1 MNTKMFPWYA
11 VIHSWDVDYLIENYA
26 IFEWRDSLTSSSSA
40 ENFFSEC
47 MFKDF

>member
-1 MNTKMFPWYA
+1 MNTKMFPQCA

-26 IFEWRDSLTSSSSA
+26 IFESRDSLACSSAA

-47 MFKDF
+47 RFKDF